1 MHPWV
6 MPDPAD
12 LQNATENEYNHL
24 YEHDVIKLT
33 NVDIALQAGY
43 RNLYQHIHLHQQAT
57 DAINFK
63 ITSCL
68 LLSTNDKIDNSWKK
82 EYLGKNL
89 YLAAMAIKVDE
100 PRTRNLL
107 HPYRRESSQHPEFEL
122 NQPTSVPPLH
132 VHSVG
137 HQLIVIKGPTGPNI
151 FDKVNNPAIISSH
164 LFDQTSISG
173 PLNSNSHSLISL
185 CARKTIWS
193 KARRHIHPYLLPAHD
208 ERREM
213 AGGAYIDVEDNWKDI
228 IRLGYIYADN
238 QHHALQRS
246 YHHHQVQRRHGHRL
260 TSEAHQD
267 PNEPVS
273 IHIAD
278 I

>member
-1 MHPWV
+1 MRS
-6 MPDPAD
+6 
-12 LQNATENEYNHL
+12 TS
-24 YEHDVIKLT
+24 
-33 NVDIALQAGY
+33 
-43 RNLYQHIHLHQQAT
+43 R
-57 DAINFK
+57 
-63 ITSCL
+63 SCL

-151 FDKVNNPAIISSH
+151 FDKVNNPPIISSH

-193 KARRHIHPYLLPAHD
+193 KARRHIHTYFPRMMNVVKWQEEPTSTSKTIGRTSSGSDTSTLTTNIMHSK
-208 ERREM
+208 
-213 AGGAYIDVEDNWKDI
+213 GATITIKYNDDMDID
-228 IRLGYIYADN
+228 
-238 QHHALQRS
+238 
-246 YHHHQVQRRHGHRL
+246 
-260 TSEAHQD
+260 
-267 PNEPVS
+267 
-273 IHIAD
+273 
-278 I
+278 